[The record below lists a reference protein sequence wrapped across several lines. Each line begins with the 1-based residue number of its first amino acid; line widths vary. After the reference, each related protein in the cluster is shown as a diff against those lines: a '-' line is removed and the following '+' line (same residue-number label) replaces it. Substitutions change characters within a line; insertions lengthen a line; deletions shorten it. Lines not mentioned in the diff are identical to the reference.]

1 MRNYNLIG
9 KNIASTG
16 FFSEY
21 LPPCFQLDDKVFRF
35 PPPAQCDTIAPYS
48 FTMSRYSGTK
58 ARRTIFIP
66 EIGSYLVAQEYMN
79 TSGSLEELIEFSER
93 SKASFSP
100 ILGKNDS
107 IVRHEQIYGEP
118 PELEE
123 GTPIPTKYI
132 ENIAE
137 KIIRSAGA
145 KQILKLDISNCF
157 SSFYMHM
164 IPAIILG
171 ADSAEAE
178 YRNSLKGSASETYTK
193 YAKLDSVIRQQNLN
207 RTNGLLPG
215 ILSSKII
222 AEAILTRIDIEL
234 EGYGLVFSR
243 YVDDYEVYLYHDEA
257 EEVITVFEHILR
269 RYGFVLNSEK
279 TAILDYPYY
288 VEENFEK
295 LLDGQLHDG
304 MDIEDWMG
312 LFNTF
317 FSLERNGVKGA
328 VRYLLKT
335 IDARPVSTNCP
346 LLKAYLLGAIANND
360 RSLSK
365 ACSILIAH
373 REEIP
378 LGENDL
384 ATVHKMLH
392 CHLACEH
399 DLEVIWLLFL
409 LTETEN
415 IQAGDSVVEQI
426 VNSNN
431 ELAQVLLFR
440 KDLLTG
446 ELMDVLKRKAVSW
459 ILLYEFYAAD
469 HIDEDTFA
477 DTLGI
482 QKNLPMYQK
491 IKRNSIH
498 FCLN

>member
-1 MRNYNLIG
+1 M
-9 KNIASTG
+9 
-16 FFSEY
+16 
-21 LPPCFQLDDKVFRF
+21 
-35 PPPAQCDTIAPYS
+35 
-48 FTMSRYSGTK
+48 
-58 ARRTIFIP
+58 
-66 EIGSYLVAQEYMN
+66 
-79 TSGSLEELIEFSER
+79 
-93 SKASFSP
+93 
-100 ILGKNDS
+100 
-107 IVRHEQIYGEP
+107 
-118 PELEE
+118 
-123 GTPIPTKYI
+123 
-132 ENIAE
+132 
-137 KIIRSAGA
+137 
-145 KQILKLDISNCF
+145 
-157 SSFYMHM
+157 
-164 IPAIILG
+164 
-171 ADSAEAE
+171 
-178 YRNSLKGSASETYTK
+178 
-193 YAKLDSVIRQQNLN
+193 
-207 RTNGLLPG
+207 
-215 ILSSKII
+215 
-222 AEAILTRIDIEL
+222 
-234 EGYGLVFSR
+234 
-243 YVDDYEVYLYHDEA
+243 
-257 EEVITVFEHILR
+257 
-269 RYGFVLNSEK
+269 LNSEK
-279 TAILDYPYY
+279 TAIIDYPYY

-304 MDIEDWMG
+304 MDIKDWMG

-392 CHLACEH
+392 YHLACEH

-415 IQAGDSVVEQI
+415 VHAGDSVVEQI